1 MAKYFSTDKDQRKH
15 AVERVRYAFINRLPI
30 TIIVHSKTSKQ
41 DRSQKNYL
49 HVLLQILSM
58 KTGYTFDFCKYDY
71 FKRSCNPDFFIYDR
85 ANPITGEIA
94 EALRST
100 EDPAINLTMA
110 IERLKNRTASD
121 YGFKLPE
128 PNNKAELEHYE
139 YLAQFYEYF

>member
-15 AVERVRYAFINRLPI
+15 AVERVRFAFINRLPI

-58 KTGYTFDFCKYDY
+58 KTGYTFDYCKYDY

-100 EDPAINLTMA
+100 EDPAINLSMA

-121 YGFKLPE
+121 YGFELPAAT
-128 PNNKAELEHYE
+128 NKAELQHYE
-139 YLAQFYEYF
+139 YLAQFYEHF